1 MSTEQVARLLADFD
15 RQEPSKGRSRVVP
28 FDHALHSNTKAQPP
42 KPVAPPPEDDAYQRG
57 LSAGYATA
65 RTEYERKLNDERE
78 KFETRLGEERSDL
91 LNETAARIA
100 DNIEDVGKQLE
111 ARIAGVTAR
120 ILEPLISSAVQRQA
134 AASFVEKLSSITGDS
149 QAASA
154 NNRAVRIDRTGAEQT
169 RRALDRGRAS
179 RRAGGRSVCR
189 RGPDRPRNPGED
201 LGRTIEIRGSRLRW
215 LIRTKPS

>member
-42 KPVAPPPEDDAYQRG
+42 KPVGPPPEDDAYQRG

-100 DNIEDVGKQLE
+100 DNIGDVGKQLE

-149 QAASA
+149 RRPLLRITGPSELIELVRSKLGARLIAVEL
-154 NNRAVRIDRTGAEQT
+154 RAEPVAEVSVVVDQT
-169 RRALDRGRAS
+169 VLETQVKIWA
-179 RRAGGRSVCR
+179 
-189 RGPDRPRNPGED
+189 E
-201 LGRTIEIRGSRLRW
+201 RLKFAV
-215 LIRTKPS
+215 LA

>member
-91 LNETAARIA
+91 LNETAARIV

-149 QAASA
+149 RRPLLRITGPSELIELVRSKLGARLIAVEL
-154 NNRAVRIDRTGAEQT
+154 RAEPVAEVSVVVDQT
-169 RRALDRGRAS
+169 VLETQVKIWA
-179 RRAGGRSVCR
+179 
-189 RGPDRPRNPGED
+189 E
-201 LGRTIEIRGSRLRW
+201 RLKFAV
-215 LIRTKPS
+215 LA